1 MSYNKIS
8 LFVAVFPYS
17 NAYFGSNNTLPI
29 RIDDTRCTGTEADL
43 IHCAHD
49 IFVSGCQHSDDA
61 GVRCTAGCKLW
72 YSTNFYHSGFILHA
86 CSIINHTTTAECT
99 HGSVRLVGGTVS
111 NEGRL
116 EVCLYGIWGTVTD
129 DNFGTQDATVVCRQL
144 SHYPNCMKITFMY

>member
-72 YSTNFYHSGFILHA
+72 HSMSQLT
-86 CSIINHTTTAECT
+86 SIT
-99 HGSVRLVGGTVS
+99 LV
-111 NEGRL
+111 
-116 EVCLYGIWGTVTD
+116 LY
-129 DNFGTQDATVVCRQL
+129 
-144 SHYPNCMKITFMY
+144 CMLVQ